1 MRDTKHEAI
10 YFEPLVLVDCR
21 RFVGRP
27 SLRFRG
33 PPGPLRRRTIP
44 PAPSSVSPPTAIF
57 SPEVNLVFI
66 VLVSRRTSS
75 SGANGYR
82 DVLITR
88 LPIAGLSFPLI
99 IPILTIRT
107 SRTGIL
113 FRQHP
118 PVLAGLDFR
127 SRCVMRSRGD
137 LEPAKSCLYRRNN
150 VSLALLAVSEMR
162 DRSRC
167 NVFSAF
173 PRSRRRSP
181 HTFYQP
187 QLLA

>member
-33 PPGPLRRRTIP
+33 PPGPLRRRRCRRRP
-44 PAPSSVSPPTAIF
+44 PHRLSPVSPPTAIF

-113 FRQHP
+113 FCLHP
-118 PVLAGLDFR
+118 SVASLDFR
-127 SRCVMRSRGD
+127 PVRDAFLWSPTSS
-137 LEPAKSCLYRRNN
+137 EPTKS
-150 VSLALLAVSEMR
+150 AV
-162 DRSRC
+162 
-167 NVFSAF
+167 
-173 PRSRRRSP
+173 P
-181 HTFYQP
+181 
-187 QLLA
+187 

>member
-1 MRDTKHEAI
+1 MRDTKHQAI
-10 YFEPLVLVDCR
+10 YFEPLVLVDCK

-27 SLRFRG
+27 SLCFRG
-33 PPGPLRRRTIP
+33 PAGSFPSPILVLP
-44 PAPSSVSPPTAIF
+44 FAHLPPSSPTAIF

-113 FRQHP
+113 FCLDPSP
-118 PVLAGLDFR
+118 PLPPFAHLN
-127 SRCVMRSRGD
+127 SRLVHDKLWNPIHSGFVNSHHIV
-137 LEPAKSCLYRRNN
+137 EN
-150 VSLALLAVSEMR
+150 
-162 DRSRC
+162 
-167 NVFSAF
+167 
-173 PRSRRRSP
+173 
-181 HTFYQP
+181 
-187 QLLA
+187 